1 MAERTKLWIASAM
14 KRLMAKKPLDKI
26 RVTEICREAEIER
39 PTFYYH
45 FQDKYDLV
53 AWIFFQDAD
62 STDILSVASAAA
74 GMNKM
79 RQEMLFYRRAYE
91 DSSQNALWQYM
102 LEYFAERYTRLAK
115 EKLGVD
121 QLDTQLRYSIRLY
134 CYGTVGMTREWI
146 LQDNITP
153 AEVIVK
159 MMFASMPERLRQ
171 IFNL

>member
-1 MAERTKLWIASAM
+1 M
-14 KRLMAKKPLDKI
+14 KRLMAKKPLGKI

-102 LEYFAERYTRLAK
+102 LEYFVDQYIRLAK

-153 AEVIVK
+153 SDVIVR

-171 IFNL
+171 IYGL